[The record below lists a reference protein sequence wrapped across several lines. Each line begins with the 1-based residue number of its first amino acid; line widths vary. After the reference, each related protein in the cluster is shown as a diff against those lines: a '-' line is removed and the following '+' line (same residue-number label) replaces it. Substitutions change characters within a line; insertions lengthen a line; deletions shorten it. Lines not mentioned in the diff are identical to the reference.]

1 MAENNNMVKMANQNK
16 QQNPVTI
23 WDLFNRPLSSFA
35 SFSPFAFGGDDFKV
49 DIKDEG
55 ADYKLTADMP
65 GVKKED
71 LKVDFDDGML
81 TISAKHHSVKEEQ
94 DEQGYMLKERTEG
107 SYSRSFNF
115 DNVDSEKIEA
125 AFADGVL
132 TITLGKSE
140 PTAKVKSIAV
150 K

>member
-94 DEQGYMLKERTEG
+94 GDNGYLLKERTEG
-107 SYSRSFNF
+107 SYSRSFSF
-115 DNVDSEKIEA
+115 DNIDEQNIEA
-125 AFADGVL
+125 SFDQGVL
-132 TITLGKSE
+132 QVILPKFKQQRTS
-140 PTAKVKSIAV
+140 KSITI